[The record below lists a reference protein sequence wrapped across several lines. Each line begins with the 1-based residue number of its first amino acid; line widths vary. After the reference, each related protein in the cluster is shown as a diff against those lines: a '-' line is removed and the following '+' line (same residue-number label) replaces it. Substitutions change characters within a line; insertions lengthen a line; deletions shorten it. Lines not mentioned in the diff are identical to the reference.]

1 MSSIGVIFWTLCD
14 TTDATLATNYALSP
28 SYAAV
33 SMQNIHSNVD
43 MPAPFRRVK
52 MSIFYCF
59 LHGYIR
65 IFLLFFFRI
74 TKRVLV
80 MQLRLLFVHLS
91 NFPCRSLQQYASI
104 VALRG
109 RRLSSG
115 H

>member
-1 MSSIGVIFWTLCD
+1 MSSIGVIFWTLGD
-14 TTDATLATNYALSP
+14 TADATLATNY
-28 SYAAV
+28 AV

-65 IFLLFFFRI
+65 IFLLFFYRV

>member
-14 TTDATLATNYALSP
+14 TADATLATNYALSP
-28 SYAAV
+28 SSAGL
-33 SMQNIHSNVD
+33 SLENIHSNGD

-59 LHGYIR
+59 LHGHTSSRKISSQKK
-65 IFLLFFFRI
+65 
-74 TKRVLV
+74 KRVLV

-109 RRLSSG
+109 RRVFSG